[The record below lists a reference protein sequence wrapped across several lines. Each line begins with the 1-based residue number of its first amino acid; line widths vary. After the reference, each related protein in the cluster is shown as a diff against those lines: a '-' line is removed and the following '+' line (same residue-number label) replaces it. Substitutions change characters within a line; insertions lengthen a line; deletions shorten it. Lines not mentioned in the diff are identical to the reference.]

1 MLAPRDLNQ
10 HCKAE
15 ITREMVEGILSM
27 FNRAGQKTEVLTVE
41 LRGNVLSVLD
51 PVTNEYEALGL
62 ARLPS
67 SMAHL
72 A

>member
-1 MLAPRDLNQ
+1 
-10 HCKAE
+10 
-15 ITREMVEGILSM
+15 MVEGILSM